1 MKKTIRIKKLT
12 FDWLKVFPKLV
23 YEIGYFLL
31 NIPRY
36 LLLFFSGLRISANS
50 YSKLLGAIQTTKN
63 AIDRLFENKPEDP
76 QQTTR
81 LFGSLLN
88 EQIRLGKEQ
97 EKLFTA
103 LFGVFVAI
111 LALLISIITLL
122 IKR

>member
-81 LFGSLLN
+81 LFRSLLN